1 MGINTPISRRLLL
14 GGTAGLSLAA
24 LAGCGGS
31 GTPSGS
37 GTAAAPG
44 ATAAPTTA
52 GGAPSLSGTVTHW
65 DTWQSQSAYIDNEVK
80 LFQEATGLTL
90 ERTQQQTG
98 AYEDLITLGSRS
110 GDMPDTRFLGDGPPF
125 NEQVANGWLRPVND
139 LIDEEW
145 LRTFPPY
152 SFVEGINMID
162 GKIYSA
168 PFESNAAPWIY
179 LFINNQVFR
188 DAGLVDSNGDVL
200 IPKSWDDVTNYAKT
214 INEKSANK
222 VYGLG
227 FGTAAFNLFS
237 WWWTVF
243 CTGESPTAGF
253 NIDYRTGKY
262 TMSSDPLAKEFL
274 EQMVA
279 WRDAGLFYPSSMT
292 IDDETARIH
301 FLQGKFGMTV
311 GGVWNQPGWA
321 KDGFTDYSITT
332 MLTKKGDDPKAF
344 FYSSP
349 GGRFWVMNAEPKNPD
364 GALAWWKWLYSKDA
378 GARYAQ
384 EFAIGLSVFPEA
396 NDPSK
401 IKDQNFANYVAAAE
415 GKQIPG
421 PQPGVRNPD
430 ISKVTPDAVKPD
442 AGDIVAGVFTDQIK
456 DIPGALK
463 KLEDG
468 MNASLAKAVD
478 AAAAA
483 GAKVSMADYVFEGW
497 DPSKPFAYDNIDEYP
512 SL

>member
-1 MGINTPISRRLLL
+1 MAPSHQISRRLFI
-14 GGTAGLSLAA
+14 GGAAGASLATLA
-24 LAGCGGS
+24 LTACGGS
-31 GTPSGS
+31 SGTPGTSGS
-37 GTAAAPG
+37 PSAG
-44 ATAAPTTA
+44 ATTEA
-52 GGAPSLSGTVTHW
+52 GGKLSGTVTHW
-65 DTWQSQSAYIDNEVK
+65 DTWQSQSVYIENEIK
-80 LFQEATGLTL
+80 LFEEATGLKL

-98 AYEDLITLGSRS
+98 AYQDLITLGERS

-125 NEQVANGWLRPVND
+125 NEQVANGWLHPMNELV
-139 LIDEEW
+139 DEAW
-145 LRTFPPY
+145 VKSFPPY

-188 DAGLVDSNGDVL
+188 DAGLVDDKGEVL
-200 IPKSWDDVTNYAKT
+200 IPKSWDDVTNYAKQ

-253 NIDYRTGKY
+253 NQDLRTGKY
-262 TMSSDPLAKEFL
+262 TMGSDPLAKEFL

-279 WRDAGLFYPSSMT
+279 WRDAGLFYPTSMT

-332 MLTKKGDDPKAF
+332 MLTKKGDAPKAF

-349 GGRFWVMNAEPKNPD
+349 GGRFWVMNPKPKNPD
-364 GALAWWKWLYSKDA
+364 GALAWWKWLYSEEA

-384 EFAIGLSVFPEA
+384 EFAIGLSVFPSA

-401 IKDQNFANYVAAAE
+401 IKDKNFANYVAAAE

-421 PQPGVRNPD
+421 PQPAVRNPD
-430 ISKVTPDAVKPD
+430 VSKVTPDAVKPD

-456 DIPGALK
+456 DIAGALN
-463 KLEDG
+463 KLETD
-468 MNASLAKAVD
+468 MNAALEKAVK
-478 AAAAA
+478 AAADG

-497 DPSKPFAYDNIDEYP
+497 DPTKPFKYDNIDEYP
-512 SL
+512 TL